1 MYKKMTSEDFA
12 YLKKV
17 ASPERVFTGGQI
29 GEDYSHDELG
39 GVSSMPE
46 ALVKV
51 FSTEEVS
58 AIMKYASEQSIP
70 VVVRGS
76 GTGLVGA
83 GVALCGGIML
93 ETTGMDRILELDE
106 ENLTVTVQP
115 GYCSWI

>member
-1 MYKKMTSEDFA
+1 MYKKMTSEDIA
-12 YLKKV
+12 YLEK
-17 ASPERVFTGGQI
+17 ATSPERVFTGGQI

-51 FSTEEVS
+51 LSTEEVS
-58 AIMKYASEQSIP
+58 AIMKYANEQNIP

-83 GVALCGGIML
+83 GVALYGGIML
-93 ETTGMDRILELDE
+93 ETTGMDQILELYV
-106 ENLTVTVQP
+106 ENPTVTVQ
-115 GYCSWI
+115 

>member
-1 MYKKMTSEDFA
+1 MYKKMIGEDIAF
-12 YLKKV
+12 LKK
-17 ASPERVFTGGQI
+17 ATSPERVLTGGQI

-51 FSTEEVS
+51 LSTEEVS
-58 AIMKYASEQSIP
+58 AIMKYANEQSIP

-83 GVALCGGIML
+83 GVALYGGIML
-93 ETTGMDRILELDE
+93 
-106 ENLTVTVQP
+106 
-115 GYCSWI
+115 